1 MLGCQQSAGQLMG
14 KRVATSRYIALST
27 TLAYMLSRHRPHTS
41 KQSLMAT
48 KAAKYVRHTG
58 SVDLDFEQAGGKF
71 HPSLTDAAAD
81 AYNQVTCR
89 IRSPRATVAGN
100 RNVSG
105 WEVSPPRI
113 VRVTRLLKL
122 SVYV

>member
-1 MLGCQQSAGQLMG
+1 MG

-27 TLAYMLSRHRPHTS
+27 TLAYILSRHRPHTSSS

-58 SVDLDFEQAGGKF
+58 SVDLGFEQAGGKF

-81 AYNQVTCR
+81 AYNQATCR

-105 WEVSPPRI
+105 WGGSPPRI
-113 VRVTRLLKL
+113 VRATRLLKL